1 MKFVPMG
8 IFLAVAYTY
17 FIRSRPL
24 LLNFMIQIKPM
35 ALFVFRLM
43 LQSVCGV
50 RFKNSSRK
58 KGRVYMTHTLETDSI
73 SLYPYPCFWCNSEIF
88 PWNPYHIK
96 RDLCA
101 CSCFFFYINNSHHH
115 HDVDD
120 ICNLILWSI
129 KQYLRNV
136 HAFLGNTIYKKRWW
150 TQEKNIN
157 NNLGH
162 TF

>member
-17 FIRSRPL
+17 FIHSRPL
-24 LLNFMIQIKPM
+24 LLNFMIQLKPM
-35 ALFVFRLM
+35 ALFVFQLM
-43 LQSVCGV
+43 LQSIRGV

-73 SLYPYPCFWCNSEIF
+73 SLYPYPCFCVFQRYSPETLIILREICV
-88 PWNPYHIK
+88 
-96 RDLCA
+96 RA
-101 CSCFFFYINNSHHH
+101 RVFFYINNSHHHH

-136 HAFLGNTIYKKRWW
+136 HAFLGNTIYKKKMMNTR
-150 TQEKNIN
+150 KKY
-157 NNLGH
+157 
-162 TF
+162 